1 MLAIPTTP
9 QATAA
14 QFGYI
19 TTRAQRIIKAGAQER
34 RQGLLLRRRR
44 RDALTAGR
52 GRRSPP
58 TVILRQQLLY
68 GLQSLAEFLQL
79 GRQ

>member
-19 TTRAQRIIKAGAQER
+19 TTMAQRIIKAGAQER
-34 RQGLLLRRRR
+34 RQGLLL
-44 RDALTAGR
+44 
-52 GRRSPP
+52 
-58 TVILRQQLLY
+58 
-68 GLQSLAEFLQL
+68 
-79 GRQ
+79 